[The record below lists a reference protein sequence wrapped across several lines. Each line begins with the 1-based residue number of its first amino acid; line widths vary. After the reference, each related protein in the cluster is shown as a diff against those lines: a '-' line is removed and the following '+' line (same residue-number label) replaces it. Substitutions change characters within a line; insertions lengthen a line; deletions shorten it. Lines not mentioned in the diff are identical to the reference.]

1 LDPKLLSAAGMAVRC
16 LGILLLLAL
25 AATPARARQPLLR
38 IDVQIGGGLD
48 IGDGGAAG
56 PVWRAAPFTFTLL
69 ADYAVNTQP
78 WVTLF
83 GGLRGEALSRGGI
96 GALFGARVHPYEG
109 LLHIGAAAV
118 AIVAPYTIA
127 GLLGEAGLCARRAL
141 GEKIALCGD
150 LEATAYFLGSDVP
163 PGKVVT
169 QLQLVFGVSFDAL

>member
-1 LDPKLLSAAGMAVRC
+1 MAVRC
-16 LGILLLLAL
+16 LGIFLWLAL
-25 AATPARARQPLLR
+25 TATPVRARQPLLR

-48 IGDGGAAG
+48 VGDGGAAG

-69 ADYAVNTQP
+69 ADYAISTQP

-83 GGLRGEALSRGGI
+83 GGLRGEALAHGGI
-96 GALFGARVHPYEG
+96 GGLFGARVHPYQG
-109 LLHIGAAAV
+109 LLHVGAGVV

-127 GLLGEAGLCARRAL
+127 GVLGGAGLCARRVL
-141 GEKIALCGD
+141 GDKIALCGD